1 MIRNDLISKDEITI
15 SIGKQFLLII
25 LKENYIYGY
34 HFGEKAVLGL

>member
-15 SIGKQFLLII
+15 SIAKQFLLII
-25 LKENYIYGY
+25 PKENLMYGH

>member
-25 LKENYIYGY
+25 PKENFIYEY
-34 HFGEKAVLGL
+34 HFEEKAVLGL

>member
-25 LKENYIYGY
+25 LKENYIYEY
-34 HFGEKAVLGL
+34 HFGEKAILGL